1 MPPGSVTRASPA
13 GAARLPAGT
22 AGRQVRFFQ
31 YNRNRPKREGP
42 LSGGR
47 LGKNGLAISRG
58 WDYNETNFFMV
69 AAGPAVATVRGK
81 ERTKMDFF
89 WEMLSLQET
98 LFLLILL
105 GVLIKKLKIV
115 SEVGRKTLSDLLIYV
130 VLPCNIVES
139 FMGGIQLPEGFVRN
153 CVLAVAISVGIQ
165 LTAVYGSKLLF
176 RRYPAEKKSVLS
188 YGMICSNSSF
198 VGLPIAHLMFG
209 DLGVIYTSMFQIPL
223 RFTMWTA
230 GLSLFTSVSRKDA
243 FRKLVRHPC
252 IIAVFVGLVLMV
264 APVSLPEFLDE
275 AIAATSSCTVPISM
289 LVIGSILAD
298 APIRSMF
305 SGPVLWYT
313 CLRLALFPLL
323 VWLVLKPFPLDP
335 TLVNVCILMTG
346 MPAGSTASILAD
358 KYDGDAV
365 FASQIT
371 FASTL
376 CSILTIPLLTMIME
390 TVPA

>member
-22 AGRQVRFFQ
+22 TGRQVRFFQ

-139 FMGGIQLPEGFVRN
+139 FMGGIQLP
-153 CVLAVAISVGIQ
+153 
-165 LTAVYGSKLLF
+165 
-176 RRYPAEKKSVLS
+176 
-188 YGMICSNSSF
+188 
-198 VGLPIAHLMFG
+198 
-209 DLGVIYTSMFQIPL
+209 D
-223 RFTMWTA
+223 
-230 GLSLFTSVSRKDA
+230 
-243 FRKLVRHPC
+243 
-252 IIAVFVGLVLMV
+252 
-264 APVSLPEFLDE
+264 
-275 AIAATSSCTVPISM
+275 
-289 LVIGSILAD
+289 
-298 APIRSMF
+298 
-305 SGPVLWYT
+305 
-313 CLRLALFPLL
+313 
-323 VWLVLKPFPLDP
+323 
-335 TLVNVCILMTG
+335 
-346 MPAGSTASILAD
+346 
-358 KYDGDAV
+358 
-365 FASQIT
+365 
-371 FASTL
+371 
-376 CSILTIPLLTMIME
+376 
-390 TVPA
+390 